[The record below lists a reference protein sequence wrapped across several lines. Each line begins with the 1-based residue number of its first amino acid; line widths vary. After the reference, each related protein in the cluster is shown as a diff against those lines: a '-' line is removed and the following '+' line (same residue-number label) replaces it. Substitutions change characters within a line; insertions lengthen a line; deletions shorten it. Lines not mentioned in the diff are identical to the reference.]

1 MMQPRMI
8 SEPVSRG
15 VPISLK
21 ASVSFAGIV
30 MAVGIA
36 ENSIPD
42 VLHLPLAKDA
52 SLHQAQ

>member
-8 SEPVSRG
+8 REPVSRG

-42 VLHLPLAKDA
+42 VLRLPLAKGA
-52 SLHQAQ
+52 SLYQAQ